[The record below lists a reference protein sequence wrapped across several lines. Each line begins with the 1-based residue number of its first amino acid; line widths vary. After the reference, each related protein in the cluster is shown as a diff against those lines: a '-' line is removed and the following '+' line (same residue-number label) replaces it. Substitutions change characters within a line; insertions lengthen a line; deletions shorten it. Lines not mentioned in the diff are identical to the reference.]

1 MRTLFSINHPSQY
14 HMFKYLAKKLIADG
28 NNVIFFIQTR
38 GIIEQLI
45 QADGYEY
52 KYSASPKL
60 RSLFNGKL
68 GIIARGIISL
78 VQQENELTRSRADE
92 VSK

>member
-1 MRTLFSINHPSQY
+1 
-14 HMFKYLAKKLIADG
+14 MFKYLAKKLIADG